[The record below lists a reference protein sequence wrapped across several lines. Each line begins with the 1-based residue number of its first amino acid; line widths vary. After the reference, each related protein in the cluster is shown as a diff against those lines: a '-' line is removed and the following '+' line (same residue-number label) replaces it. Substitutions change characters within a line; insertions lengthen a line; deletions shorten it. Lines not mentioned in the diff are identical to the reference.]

1 MSLDNPTDTLADI
14 YPAGTVRALMETDF
28 VSPATRAVLQ
38 ARLETLAKDAAPR
51 FFADHDFY
59 TLTAA
64 LHRMLAEPVQPT
76 ARDLA
81 LAIDARLAGG
91 GGDGW
96 RYDALP
102 PDTETARLGLQG
114 LDQSAQAEYGAEF
127 VSLTPEQQD
136 AVLKAVQLGNAPG
149 EIWRMLPGANYFE
162 DLLAEAVA
170 CYYSHPLAQE
180 EIGYV
185 GMADGHG
192 WSQTLMNDLEA
203 WEPKP
208 SQAEPLRPEA
218 VALTMAASAP
228 VTASVPEPPRSGKTY
243 PLTEAVDAVVI
254 GTGAG
259 GAPLMARL
267 AAAGLSV
274 VALDAGKFWDPARDF
289 ATDERAQEKLFWN
302 DERLS
307 AGGNP
312 LAFGAN
318 NSGIGVGGST
328 LHYTAYTPRAHGGDF
343 RLHSEFGVGVDW
355 PFGYSDLEPY
365 YNELEQFLG
374 ISGPSPYPWDAH
386 SQPYPL
392 PPLPLNGAAQLM
404 ESACKTL
411 GIHTSPAPNAAL
423 SAPYFQPG
431 LGWRQACTNRGFCQA
446 GCSVGAKASM
456 DVTFIPMALQNGAEV
471 RSECFVTQ
479 IETDKSGAVTGVVY
493 TQDGREMRQPCRNVF
508 LCAGAIETPRLLLL
522 NNLAN
527 GSGQVGRNFMAHTA
541 IQLWGQFDD
550 DIRPYKG
557 IPGSLIS
564 EDTHRPK
571 DADFAGGYLL
581 QSIGV
586 MPVTYVSQ
594 FARAEGIWGEKLR
607 THMRGYNHVAG
618 INICGDCLPY
628 ENNYVE
634 LSTEN
639 DARGVPKPRIH
650 FTAGENEK
658 RMTAHGEKIMRAIW
672 AEAGAKEVWALER
685 YAHIIGTCRMGDD
698 PASSVVNADGAAHD
712 VSGLFIVDNSVFPS
726 ALSVNPALTIMALSL
741 RTADKFLSRSL

>member
-1 MSLDNPTDTLADI
+1 MSLDNLTDAFADT
-14 YPAGTVRALMETDF
+14 YPSGTVRALLDTDF
-28 VSPATRAVLQ
+28 VTPATRAVLN
-38 ARLETLAKDAAPR
+38 ARLEPPAQEAKPR
-51 FFADHDFY
+51 FFSDHDFY

-64 LHRMLAEPVQPT
+64 LTRLFAEPEHPT
-76 ARDLA
+76 AGEMA

-91 GGDGW
+91 KSDGW

-102 PDTETARLGLQG
+102 PDTDAARLGLQG
-114 LDQSAQAEYGAEF
+114 LDQSALALSQAEF
-127 VSLTPEQQD
+127 VALTATQQD
-136 AVLKAVQLGNAPG
+136 AVLTAVQAGHAPG
-149 EIWRMLPGANYFE
+149 EIWQTLPGSLYFE
-162 DLLAEAVA
+162 DLLAEAAV

-185 GMADGHG
+185 GMADGQG
-192 WSQTLMNDLEA
+192 WTRTKMNDLEP

-208 SQAEPLRPEA
+208 GQATALRPEA
-218 VALTMAASAP
+218 VALAMASAP
-228 VTASVPEPPRSGKTY
+228 VTAPVPEPPRIGKTY
-243 PLTEAVDAVVI
+243 PLTDTVDAVVI

-259 GAPLMARL
+259 GAPLLARL

-274 VALDAGKFWDPARDF
+274 VALDAGKFWDPAHDF

-312 LAFGAN
+312 VAFGAN

-355 PFGYSDLEPY
+355 PLGYADLEPY
-365 YNELEQFLG
+365 YTELEQFLG
-374 ISGPSPYPWDAH
+374 ISGPSPYLWDAH
-386 SQPYPL
+386 DQPYPL

-404 ESACKTL
+404 EAACATL
-411 GIHTSPAPNAAL
+411 GIRTSPAPNAAL

-431 LGWRQACTNRGFCQA
+431 VGWRKACTNRGFCQA
-446 GCSVGAKASM
+446 GCSIGAKASM
-456 DVTFIPMALQNGAEV
+456 DVTFIPIALQNGAEV
-471 RSECFVTQ
+471 RPECFVTQ
-479 IETDKSGAVTGVVY
+479 IETDKAGAVTGIVY
-493 TQDGREMRQPCRNVF
+493 TQNGREMRQPCRNVF

-541 IQLWGQFDD
+541 IQLWGQFDA

-586 MPVTYVSQ
+586 MPVTYATQ

-607 THMRGYNHVAG
+607 KHMRGYNHVAG

-628 ENNYVE
+628 DQNFLE
-634 LSTEN
+634 LSAET
-639 DARGVPKPRIH
+639 DVRGVPKPRVH

-658 RMTAHGEKIMRAIW
+658 RMTAHGEKLMRAIW

-698 PASSVVNADGAAHD
+698 PNTSVVNADGAAHD
-712 VSGLFIVDNSVFPS
+712 VPGLFIVDNSVFPS

-741 RTADKFLSRSL
+741 RAADRFLAK